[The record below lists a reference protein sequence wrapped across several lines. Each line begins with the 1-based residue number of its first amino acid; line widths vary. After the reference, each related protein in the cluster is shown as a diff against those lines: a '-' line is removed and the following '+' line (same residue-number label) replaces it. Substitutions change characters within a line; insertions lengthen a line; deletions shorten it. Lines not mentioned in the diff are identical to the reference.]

1 MAEEFVGGK
10 KEPDLEL
17 DVSSIEGKDLDEAVD
32 QAKDLI
38 NTFVKTIKAFRLYPP
53 ENPTLVGF
61 IDQVYRKFQLFLN
74 KYHYFILKIGENKL
88 SFREVT
94 LYENP
99 DLKTSLAFQLYKDG
113 LRELRFM
120 EGLEEGEVDG
130 LIDIMKR
137 SDSINKMEDD
147 LVTLMWEKDFIHIS
161 YLATDEYLE
170 EMPAIIPANI
180 EQFRANLT
188 FEPPPQSEMGDI
200 GEETDG
206 AEVDYYEIMK
216 RVESPPLVGVDRS
229 VYFLTPD
236 ELEGLRK
243 EVELETTPSF
253 VFIVI
258 DILFEILALEKSP
271 QPYQET
277 TGVLQK
283 LLDALITLGEFQK
296 ASELLTRVNIILNTY
311 ELKDWQVDAIR
322 QLSDKAGEP
331 QRIEKIGKILDKGE
345 EIRLEEVSNY
355 LTLLKPNSIQPLI
368 KVLGELNN
376 SKARRMLCEVLIE
389 IGKGNM
395 ELIIPFIDDHRW
407 FLVRNIAYILGR
419 MGKESALP
427 TIQKALNHEEAR
439 VRREAIQA
447 LGIIVSSKAFDLLG
461 KALNDQ
467 DDRNRSMAALNL
479 ARVGKKASLPALLE
493 VVQAK
498 DFSKR
503 DSAEIKAFFDAI
515 GMVGSNDAIKPLE
528 KLLEQKSWFGMGK
541 KDEIRLR
548 AASALALIGTAEAR
562 STLEAGRNSK
572 DENIR
577 QACLQAMKG
586 QTP

>member
-1 MAEEFVGGK
+1 MAEEFDGGK

-243 EVELETTPSF
+243 EVELETAPSF

-277 TGVLQK
+277 TGALQK

-345 EIRLEEVSNY
+345 EIRLEEVSSY

-376 SKARRMLCEVLIE
+376 SRARRMLCEVLIE

>member
-88 SFREVT
+88 SFRGVT

-243 EVELETTPSF
+243 EVELETAPSF

-277 TGVLQK
+277 TGALQK

-376 SKARRMLCEVLIE
+376 SRARRMLCEVLIE

-586 QTP
+586 QTL

>member
-74 KYHYFILKIGENKL
+74 RYHYFILKIEENKL
-88 SFREVT
+88 SFRGVT

-243 EVELETTPSF
+243 EVESETAPSF
-253 VFIVI
+253 VFSVI

-447 LGIIVSSKAFDLLG
+447 LGIIGSSKAFDLLG

-467 DDRNRSMAALNL
+467 DDRNRSMVALNL

-577 QACLQAMKG
+577 QACLQAMRG

>member
-243 EVELETTPSF
+243 EVELETAPSF

-376 SKARRMLCEVLIE
+376 SRARRMLCEVLIE

>member
-74 KYHYFILKIGENKL
+74 RYHYFILKIEENKL
-88 SFREVT
+88 SFRGVT

-206 AEVDYYEIMK
+206 AEVDYYEIRK
-216 RVESPPLVGVDRS
+216 S
-229 VYFLTPD
+229 V
-236 ELEGLRK
+236 
-243 EVELETTPSF
+243 V
-253 VFIVI
+253 
-258 DILFEILALEKSP
+258 
-271 QPYQET
+271 
-277 TGVLQK
+277 
-283 LLDALITLGEFQK
+283 
-296 ASELLTRVNIILNTY
+296 
-311 ELKDWQVDAIR
+311 
-322 QLSDKAGEP
+322 
-331 QRIEKIGKILDKGE
+331 
-345 EIRLEEVSNY
+345 
-355 LTLLKPNSIQPLI
+355 
-368 KVLGELNN
+368 
-376 SKARRMLCEVLIE
+376 
-389 IGKGNM
+389 
-395 ELIIPFIDDHRW
+395 
-407 FLVRNIAYILGR
+407 
-419 MGKESALP
+419 
-427 TIQKALNHEEAR
+427 
-439 VRREAIQA
+439 
-447 LGIIVSSKAFDLLG
+447 
-461 KALNDQ
+461 
-467 DDRNRSMAALNL
+467 
-479 ARVGKKASLPALLE
+479 
-493 VVQAK
+493 
-498 DFSKR
+498 
-503 DSAEIKAFFDAI
+503 
-515 GMVGSNDAIKPLE
+515 
-528 KLLEQKSWFGMGK
+528 
-541 KDEIRLR
+541 
-548 AASALALIGTAEAR
+548 
-562 STLEAGRNSK
+562 
-572 DENIR
+572 
-577 QACLQAMKG
+577 
-586 QTP
+586 

>member
-243 EVELETTPSF
+243 EVELETAPSF

-277 TGVLQK
+277 TGALQK

-376 SKARRMLCEVLIE
+376 SRARRMLCEVLIE

>member
-243 EVELETTPSF
+243 EVELETAPSF

-277 TGVLQK
+277 TGALQK

-345 EIRLEEVSNY
+345 EIRLEEVSSY

-376 SKARRMLCEVLIE
+376 SRARRMLCEVLIE

-493 VVQAK
+493 IVQAK

-548 AASALALIGTAEAR
+548 AASALALIGTADAR

>member
-1 MAEEFVGGK
+1 MAEEFDGGK

-88 SFREVT
+88 SFRGVT

-243 EVELETTPSF
+243 EVELETAPSF

-277 TGVLQK
+277 TGALQK
-283 LLDALITLGEFQK
+283 LLDGLITLGEFQK

-376 SKARRMLCEVLIE
+376 SRARRMLCEVLIE

-498 DFSKR
+498 DFFKR

>member
-10 KEPDLEL
+10 EEPDLEL

-53 ENPTLVGF
+53 ENPTLIGF

-243 EVELETTPSF
+243 EVELETAPSF

-277 TGVLQK
+277 TGALQK

-376 SKARRMLCEVLIE
+376 SRARRMLCEVLIE

-493 VVQAK
+493 IVQAK

>member
-32 QAKDLI
+32 LAKDLI

-74 KYHYFILKIGENKL
+74 RYHYFILKIEENKL
-88 SFREVT
+88 SFRGVT

-206 AEVDYYEIMK
+206 TEVDYYEIMK
-216 RVESPPLVGVDRS
+216 RVESSPLVGVDRS

-243 EVELETTPSF
+243 EVESETAPSF
-253 VFIVI
+253 VFSVI

-277 TGVLQK
+277 TGILQK

-345 EIRLEEVSNY
+345 EIRLEEISNY

-376 SKARRMLCEVLIE
+376 SRARRMLCEVLIE

-447 LGIIVSSKAFDLLG
+447 LGIIGSSKAFDLLG

-467 DDRNRSMAALNL
+467 DDRNRSMVALNL

-562 STLEAGRNSK
+562 SILEAGRNAK

-577 QACLQAMKG
+577 QACLQAMRG

>member
-88 SFREVT
+88 SFRGVT

-243 EVELETTPSF
+243 EVELETAPSF

-277 TGVLQK
+277 TGALQK

-376 SKARRMLCEVLIE
+376 SRARRMLCEVLIE

-493 VVQAK
+493 IVQAK